1 MNPLFRCL
9 VDFTMQK
16 WPSLSG
22 GEFTRQMHTVLKFV
36 KKDYEKSDCVAPEWW
51 IAWEQFYSESF
62 DDEDLDELE
71 DIFQAMFEENTVETI
86 LPMALHVRNE
96 LMIDNAPRPSYRVR
110 SVHAAYFIQWAD
122 GMRAEYCCRPY
133 DVDKLDMSVSIMSKL
148 CQSFSDQFS
157 AALIQPGLDTFHDQV
172 ATPFDMLKFRELLA
186 GWLEYIN
193 AMPAHLREPYMQI
206 YNRVT
211 NHFEANFSHQSV
223 PPKALEIVRRGTTS
237 IQLQWS
243 KGPDS
248 GGFQASSNE

>member
-16 WPSLSG
+16 WPNLSSN
-22 GEFTRQMHTVLKFV
+22 EFTQQMHTVLTFIKQ
-36 KKDYEKSDCVAPEWW
+36 DYETPDCMAPDWWVEWETFQVDVFNEEELD
-51 IAWEQFYSESF
+51 AY
-62 DDEDLDELE
+62 EDACRE
-71 DIFQAMFEENTVETI
+71 MFEDNTVEAL

-110 SVHAAYFIQWAD
+110 SVHAAYFIQWSD

-133 DVDKLDMSVSIMSKL
+133 DVDKLDMSVSMMSKL
-148 CQSFSDQFS
+148 CQSFSDQF
-157 AALIQPGLDTFHDQV
+157 ADALIQPGLDTFHDQV
-172 ATPFDMLKFRELLA
+172 ATPFDMVKFKELLA

-206 YNRVT
+206 YNRIT
-211 NHFEANFSHQSV
+211 NHFEANFSPQSV
-223 PPKALEIVRRGTTS
+223 PPKALELIRRGTTN

-243 KGPDS
+243 KGPNS